1 MKDYKLS
8 VETFTVS
15 WSLGGYR
22 GSEKND
28 SFVSATIRCEPAAS
42 LDDLPLLQIRAA
54 LKVSASVIQDA
65 VSRQAMS
72 EDEAKDRLV
81 GIKENFTNLEQAMLK
96 AREKA
101 NANAV

>member
-1 MKDYKLS
+1 
-8 VETFTVS
+8 
-15 WSLGGYR
+15 
-22 GSEKND
+22 
-28 SFVSATIRCEPAAS
+28 
-42 LDDLPLLQIRAA
+42 
-54 LKVSASVIQDA
+54 
-65 VSRQAMS
+65 MS

>member
-1 MKDYKLS
+1 MTIENHRLT

-28 SFVSATIRCEPAAS
+28 SFVSATIRCEPAAD
-42 LDDLPLLQIRAA
+42 LNDLPLLQIKAA
-54 LKVSASVIQDA
+54 LKVSAAVIQDA
-65 VSRQAMS
+65 VARQAMS
-72 EDEAKDRLV
+72 EDEARDRLK
-81 GIKENFTNLEQAMLK
+81 GIKENFISLEQAMLK

-101 NANAV
+101 DAV